1 MAIDAKMSMLSKAEK
16 KLSTEITAFDMNRV
30 LSIMADLM
38 QEYEVKERVCVADID
53 DDLVEC
59 YFDSMAV
66 RGYSKKTMRNY
77 RMYLRDMMEYLKVPI
92 RQIMV
97 YHLRNYLSKKK
108 QDGLMESSLSHR
120 RSVMSSFFRMAA
132 QGGTDRKE
140 SCEQPGNDQGAEEK
154 EGTVHGHRHR
164 KDEGRMRKTA
174 G

>member
-1 MAIDAKMSMLSKAEK
+1 MAIDAKMSLLSKDEK

-77 RMYLRDMMEYLKVPI
+77 RMDLRDRK
-92 RQIMV
+92 
-97 YHLRNYLSKKK
+97 
-108 QDGLMESSLSHR
+108 
-120 RSVMSSFFRMAA
+120 SV
-132 QGGTDRKE
+132 G
-140 SCEQPGNDQGAEEK
+140 
-154 EGTVHGHRHR
+154 
-164 KDEGRMRKTA
+164 
-174 G
+174 